1 MHFLITED
9 HLKIAILEKIE
20 EIDRRLAPI
29 TSGTRPKIHV
39 KNLLLKKLTLT
50 ITPMT
55 SYHSAY
61 LIRVRSVHI
70 NWANN

>member
-1 MHFLITED
+1 MYAFSVVTED

-39 KNLLLKKLTLT
+39 RNLGKKNSL
-50 ITPMT
+50 
-55 SYHSAY
+55 
-61 LIRVRSVHI
+61 
-70 NWANN
+70 

>member
-1 MHFLITED
+1 MHVFSELTED

-39 KNLLLKKLTLT
+39 RNPGKTVYNTL
-50 ITPMT
+50 
-55 SYHSAY
+55 
-61 LIRVRSVHI
+61 
-70 NWANN
+70 